1 MQIFNISTR
10 YSWLELTAVYIVLFS
25 SLPVLAFS
33 LLDLST
39 LHSSFPISRLLDFWP
54 LEHVKNQ
61 CIALWTLPDTCE

>member
-39 LHSSFPISRLLDFWP
+39 LHSSFPISRLTILSKF
-54 LEHVKNQ
+54 Q
-61 CIALWTLPDTCE
+61 YFTLMS